1 MLRDNDMINVFDVER
16 VLGDLPI
23 DIIKENIKSQIN
35 DPLSF
40 MSNHCDQVYDTFDEA
55 LHEFGHIDEY
65 KNEITELKDDFST
78 FLINEVNN
86 KFDLGIDLDNL
97 EDYEVHEIA
106 KNCYEFFIINLNDV
120 ITRFILNY
128 IYANKSMISKSFNE
142 EYKRKDVTTTNMKK
156 LTKNKDDVIIL
167 SNIISV
173 IYYILDLEHQP
184 EDFMELAIE
193 PGEYVGETIK
203 GYVNS
208 FKIAGNFTF
217 NIFNEL
223 KYTHNDTIDE
233 IASSIILNIKDNI
246 SIDDSVSDFNDFE

>member
-40 MSNHCDQVYDTFDEA
+40 MSNQCEQVYDTFDEA
-55 LHEFGHIDEY
+55 MNEFGHIDEY

-167 SNIISV
+167 SNIWGIDGLLHAGPASDTLAFLTTMSFV
-173 IYYILDLEHQP
+173 IYEYHKHYKGLLNKKET
-184 EDFMELAIE
+184 ECIE
-193 PGEYVGETIK
+193 
-203 GYVNS
+203 
-208 FKIAGNFTF
+208 A
-217 NIFNEL
+217 
-223 KYTHNDTIDE
+223 
-233 IASSIILNIKDNI
+233 
-246 SIDDSVSDFNDFE
+246 